1 MNTPLQILRFK
12 GPLRQVAGP
21 GPAGITLLGELVES
35 DGRLIPAQLSLLGH
49 EPVDLPSPLTDVT
62 VDMAAAP
69 VIVLRSASQ
78 QGGSKQGGSREWR
91 ISCRTWQLHRD
102 VGAMFYA
109 AVPPRP
115 TPWTRRLIWRVLFGI
130 AATAPGRWW
139 LSRRSRA
146 K

>member
-1 MNTPLQILRFK
+1 MNALPQILRFK

-21 GPAGITLLGELVES
+21 GHAGITLVGELVES
-35 DGRLIPAQLSLLGH
+35 DGRFTPAQLSLLGH
-49 EPVDLPSPLTDVT
+49 EPMDLPSRLTDVT
-62 VDMAAAP
+62 VEMAAAP
-69 VIVLRSASQ
+69 VIVLRCVSQHGGSQ
-78 QGGSKQGGSREWR
+78 QWR
-91 ISCRTWQLHRD
+91 VDCRTWQLHRE
-102 VGAMFYA
+102 VGATFYA

-115 TPWTRRLIWRVLFGI
+115 TPWIRRLTWRVLFGV